1 MSMMMRYMSYVC
13 RKKGIQIDDFY
24 RVQIS
29 MRHIILVGNR
39 TEEMLATYGGD
50 DILVT
55 RYMNIYLR

>member
-1 MSMMMRYMSYVC
+1 MSVMMRYMMYVC
-13 RKKGIQIDDFY
+13 RKRGIQIDDFY

-55 RYMNIYLR
+55 RYMGIYLR

>member
-1 MSMMMRYMSYVC
+1 MNVMMRYMRYVC
-13 RKKGIQIDDFY
+13 RKRGIQIDNFY
-24 RVQIS
+24 RIQIS
-29 MRHIILVGNR
+29 KRHIILVGNR